1 MYHQYVRHCSQNM
14 ESTNLIYANPY
25 SMNDREYVCTKVHVH
40 TVITIL
46 LNTINQ
52 IPDHTSIN

>member
-1 MYHQYVRHCSQNM
+1 M
-14 ESTNLIYANPY
+14 ESTNLIYANPF
-25 SMNDREYVCTKVHVH
+25 SMNGRKYVCTKMHVH
-40 TVITIL
+40 TLINIS